1 MIGDVILDQ
10 KTLVRAIKIIRKRT
24 TDKDTGEDMDRYRV
38 TPGKKVDLSKWD
50 PNDKIVF
57 PMGKKVGKEH
67 LRQLNKELETLQELL
82 FAEGKHKILIVL
94 QAMDTG
100 GKDGT
105 IRHVFEGVNPQ
116 GVKVA
121 SFKAPTREELAHDYL
136 WRIHKHTPGKGE
148 IVIFNRSHYEDVL
161 VVRVHDLV
169 PEAVWS
175 KRYEHIAAFEKTLTD
190 EGTIILKFY
199 LHIDKDEKKE
209 RLQARLD
216 KPHKNWKFSLGDLE
230 ERKLWDQYSAAFESA
245 LEETSTESSPWYV
258 IPANR
263 KWYRNL
269 VISSIIIEKLKSLNM
284 SYPEAADDLSSV
296 VIE

>member
-1 MIGDVILDQ
+1 MDKYRIQPGQ
-10 KTLVRAIKIIRKRT
+10 KVN
-24 TDKDTGEDMDRYRV
+24 
-38 TPGKKVDLSKWD
+38 LSHWD
-50 PNDKIVF
+50 PSDKSIF

-67 LRQLNKELETLQELL
+67 LKELNGELEALQELL
-82 FAEGKHKILIVL
+82 YAEGKHKVLVVL

-121 SFKAPTREELAHDYL
+121 SFKAPTRKELAHDYL

-161 VVRVHDLV
+161 VVRVHNLA

-175 KRYEHIAAFEKTLTD
+175 KRYEHINAFEKTLAD
-190 EGTIILKFY
+190 EGTTILKFY
-199 LHIDKDEKKE
+199 LHIDKDEQKE
-209 RLQARLD
+209 RLQDRLD
-216 KPHKNWKFSLGDLE
+216 EPNKNWKFSLGDLE
-230 ERKLWDQYSAAFESA
+230 ERKLWGQYTEAFEAA
-245 LEETSTESSPWYV
+245 LENTSTAYAPWYV

-269 VISSIIIEKLKSLNM
+269 VISTIIIEKLKSLNM
-284 SYPEAADDLSSV
+284 SFPEPEDDLSGV

>member
-1 MIGDVILDQ
+1 MEKYRIKQGEPLDLSEWDSNEKSLFQ
-10 KTLVRAIKIIRKRT
+10 M
-24 TDKDTGEDMDRYRV
+24 DKAE
-38 TPGKKVDLSKWD
+38 GKK
-50 PNDKIVF
+50 
-57 PMGKKVGKEH
+57 H
-67 LRQLNKELETLQELL
+67 LLKLNKELEALQELL
-82 FAEGKHKILIVL
+82 FAEGKHKVLIVL

-121 SFKAPTREELAHDYL
+121 SFKAPTAEELAHDYL
-136 WRIHKHTPGKGE
+136 WRIHKQMPKKGE

-161 VVRVHDLV
+161 VVRVHDFV
-169 PEAVWS
+169 PKEVWS
-175 KRYEHIAAFEKTLTD
+175 KRYEHIRAFEKMLAD

-199 LHIDKDEKKE
+199 LHIDKDEQKK

-216 KPHKNWKFSLGDLE
+216 DPNKNWKFSKADLN
-230 ERKLWDQYSAAFESA
+230 EREYWDQYQEAFADA
-245 LEETSTESSPWYV
+245 LKKTSTDTAPWYV

-269 VISSIIIEKLKSLNM
+269 VISSIIIETLKGLNM
-284 SYPEAADDLSSV
+284 AYPESEEGLGEV
-296 VIE
+296 EIG